1 MVISLERG
9 ADLRMAQLMPLSVF
23 CFSKIQIGFTFL
35 VPAHPG
41 SPKQRALKQTCVCV
55 YIVEV
60 EGSLYAKNMLHSI
73 SHFDTIL
80 GLLAHKYILTCAK
93 ILHYANTPTF
103 GGTTAQ
109 VAKLVKLILIL

>member
-1 MVISLERG
+1 M
-9 ADLRMAQLMPLSVF
+9 Q
-23 CFSKIQIGFTFL
+23 
-35 VPAHPG
+35 
-41 SPKQRALKQTCVCV
+41 
-55 YIVEV
+55 
-60 EGSLYAKNMLHSI
+60 KNMLHSI

-80 GLLAHKYILTCAK
+80 GLLAHKYVLTCAK